1 MYSTKSESRV
11 ADVTAVYH
19 DKNRGGI
26 VQDTKVLAPV
36 PPLPISDPLPQFE
49 VRDEDFMD
57 LAPDEVPE
65 VRIAEILTD
74 SSIAPLHRGGV
85 VQDAKVLVPAP
96 LAPIFVPPLRS
107 MVRDED
113 LMDLLPDEV
122 PEAQIAEILT
132 SSSITPLQ
140 RVGITGTPLCVV
152 HVCPSLAKFAYL
164 RFTHLLPSNKL
175 SFPKGAFGNVKAPT
189 YIVVTTTTGST
200 VYRYA
205 GNRRRK
211 LVAAVPEALIFADR
225 CKTRDEIEALLIAAG
240 IEPNPGPAQWWH
252 GFFIGAACRFAFPAS
267 PGYGA
272 LVAVSITL
280 AAMHINFD
288 VLADRAMEMA
298 ARAHNALMH
307 ALNGNTSIAERKRL
321 NAKAFAFDRFDPTT
335 WKFDTAD
342 AINFVK
348 AVKDSPIVKAHS
360 VAWVV
365 EKLLMR
371 RGVRLSDAFLMVRE
385 RYADKA
391 DVDFEPHRS
400 NPTYTLPEVPD
411 VNSVTATRVANGEPL
426 TAKDRRALA
435 RVTKQSG
442 IAKLMPDLGITS
454 SISSSLDSAS
464 SNIDSGLRDH
474 GSSVKTGFESLAGAL
489 SETGDSLTTSFD
501 ALSAKVTSS
510 FDRLSSTI
518 STATKV
524 IPESLRD
531 VRVNH
536 SLSFGVPTGPY
547 TEYDPKTAPP
557 ALVKFLD
564 LLTDCL
570 PMIVSDDP
578 MVAAALQISLL
589 KRHGFLTTILLD
601 SLVLFVKKLMKWT
614 EPEVVKQGSG
624 NYLVDESVASMLY
637 TVVYA
642 LIFQQQPTGAIGSLK
657 DKVMTLNSIATFAK
671 TAVSLSNFLV
681 EAFKIVVNWIYE
693 NITGFPYYDNEEREV
708 LLQMSRVSSEVKRLL
723 DIRKPLPADLEDM
736 TRVRRHGLR
745 VLAQARSIE
754 RLEKQSNQFNRLL
767 QSLSFYQ
774 GEISFDT
781 EMAYGK
787 AATTI
792 VRLVGDGGIG
802 KTTLIDKIVASVH
815 ALLEWP
821 GEDPMLSQVQYEY
834 DMNFQSKLSPNSR
847 CLIIDDPF
855 VVQNEE
861 VIKKVLSEIY
871 AQGNSRSKKRE
882 GAGLEDKESMYE
894 HFELCIMTDMG
905 ARSDLPNNNEVGLAR
920 RFNGGQFDVQLKDG
934 FKVHGHYL
942 DQSKVTAHNLD
953 DVWRFVSRSDGTVY
967 NFWDLVWHLVR
978 TVKLSRTYHNKM
990 KLDAAS
996 IREVATTMRPR
1007 DPPALKPGRTF
1018 VKAAPQAYFSET
1030 ELKYISDRCPL
1041 SKTQLDL
1048 FAASLDED
1056 GAFSNYTLTSLSNE
1070 LGLKLSAGN
1079 TLDYIVEYAK
1089 RIVPKGKELERPK
1102 KLSEMEDTE
1111 LLRAVMVRGECIW
1124 VDKKCEVHG
1133 KACPSRIEPIQ
1144 TKPVWWIKSQ
1154 LAKIPRLEM
1163 PTWMTYM
1170 YETMCE
1176 YGIEF
1181 PSVPAVLNTI
1191 LTYMASKVVI
1201 AAVGFVLASTL
1212 GLFVTQKMTAQ
1223 AYSTTYARIPKRSG
1237 QILPGDPTKQVHL
1250 TSCKPD
1256 TDEWLFNKIATNQVP
1271 IAVPAYH
1278 SGAAI
1283 KNKVANLFCVESNLH
1298 VTVKHIFV
1306 DDPLVGKIALFGDVA
1321 VSYPLRKVDF
1331 LGWDKIHPIDDSLS
1345 VVWWVPIPGVDRVFV
1360 VTPRSGMIRP
1370 DLSRYLTPAGVP
1382 INTLTDVGIVMRPSH
1397 VNEVD
1402 DNYKVTASKVV
1413 AAYVHGAGDVIAL
1426 EKYNIEDAPLGLM
1439 ARCPN
1444 RTPDGSCGSAWYTRS
1459 TRVGNGSAKIFA
1471 VHGAYIDS
1479 QELAVGVPLSREAW
1493 TAMKSLLP
1501 PRRLNLAASGREDIT
1516 NNAGEIAATVVPVAT
1531 LPKKQAAT
1539 QNLKNTIKRSPA
1551 YDVLSG
1557 VEIYHPIKG
1566 EKVLIPP
1573 PTRVPVD
1580 LRDPV
1585 RALQKMPLT
1594 ATPWTDQMIQDYREA
1609 ASYVSQ
1615 RINAQLD
1622 QKFLDALYMPTESQV
1637 INGDPALDIPGIDMT
1652 TSAGWFPQN
1661 QFPGKEAYFYKSNDE
1676 WKLRPEWRE
1685 ESDNILQ
1692 ELVAGVVPIAL
1703 VVDNGKMELR
1713 PPSKPPRNT
1722 SAYQALLIFNVKK
1735 IMYWYAAA
1743 MKYGRVANQTLYGVD
1758 LNSTDGA
1765 AAKAYLDRHPYGN
1778 QGDYSNFDATI
1789 GPEAAA
1795 INAEDNILPTMQ
1807 LIRKHGGHDYSDT
1820 AVLAAIRVQTLVLHI
1835 FGDVV
1840 YARWFGNTSG
1850 GFLTT
1855 PFNNGIGATNFAYTW
1870 LTHHRA
1876 RGYTEPVWQMYE
1888 ELVSFLCYGDDYDS
1902 TTSDYSFDNFWIEK
1916 EIKSLGQRVTPAQK
1930 STEFTAHVKSNNI
1943 LKRTPYVRGNKVHWV
1958 LDIEVLSEIHAF
1970 IRDASVSRIAATLTN
1985 MDAALREW
1993 YHYGR
1998 ETFDTVKKHFNEFLA
2013 QHSGNQL
2020 LLSYADL
2027 DRDFNS
2033 QYGEHSVLSTVTKQ
2047 SAVVKL
2053 FRSSINT
2060 PRVTRRAD
2068 RVYERR
2074 VAEQASLVTP
2084 PSTFRDLALSLSYK
2098 RAAAVPNAIGQS
2110 ATVSSTIIGD
2120 TRAAESTIENRT
2132 ALTSYSDDTSVIHV
2146 VPPSVIAAPARQTD
2160 PYPDQGMRE
2169 VLKRTYRIA
2178 DVSWTTASPSGTLLY
2193 SAAFPEA
2200 LFSIPNIQEK
2210 LKSFRYLRAGVR
2222 VSMRINANGFA
2233 GGTLMIGTVPFYD
2246 SAATGAWRH
2255 QFWTLAQSGPI
2266 LMSAS
2271 KADTVEIDI
2280 PWIAPFQYRD
2290 LRSADNRGM
2299 IGGLFV
2305 YVLNPLVF
2313 SNSGAPTSLSL
2324 SIFASFIDPEVAG
2337 PDINGAPALVAV
2349 SKQSGEAMAK
2359 SVKNVI
2365 AGVTKATSTVAGF
2378 VKPFVSLLPAGF
2390 LDKPTSLAATM
2401 PAAVTP
2407 MRGMSN
2413 ASGLDISAK
2422 LALDPEAQISVD
2434 DSIFGGSKSKPSWAE
2449 VLGQPGLIIITN
2461 FTQADPADTLVTSW
2475 PVRPNFARKSG
2486 PNVYHPSSLA
2496 YYSQFWK
2503 RWRGSIYYLVHFA
2516 CPSNVTARV
2525 RISFLPNVTVMTAP
2539 PENQAGDVMSK
2550 VVSIT
2555 GDTSVVIPI
2564 EYLGDTYYKLAQD
2577 LALSD
2582 TNNTDAVGRITISVL
2597 NEVVAVNTA
2606 AVTPIAVTVWMAAGP
2621 NFTFSMPD
2629 EFPDNWAPDFTV
2641 GEVTKQSSVRE
2652 LMSTPGDGLTPVT
2665 LLHEKGIVTPE
2676 SFTGPLDLM
2685 HRFTVRQFVN
2695 QTGDI
2700 PVEPRFGT
2708 ALFLLL
2714 LPFLGWRGAWRFKVP
2729 LYTTDLATVAR
2740 WQTTDANPTWLGG
2753 VEYSSPGMPCLV
2765 ECPYYDLYAWRETYP
2780 IMDVLPR
2787 DAVTISVTKPSTSYI
2802 LLEAVGDDF
2811 SLGPLMAPP
2820 PLRYTAPPLGEPA
2833 VSSVSVKT
2841 LGK

>member
-1 MYSTKSESRV
+1 MNSTLRELRA
-11 ADVTAVYH
+11 ADVTAVSH
-19 DKNRGGI
+19 DKNHGGI
-26 VQDTKVLAPV
+26 VQDTKVPAPV
-36 PPLPISDPLPQFE
+36 PLFSISDPLSHLEF
-49 VRDEDFMD
+49 RNEDFMD
-57 LAPDEVPE
+57 LIPDEVPE
-65 VRIAEILTD
+65 ARIAEILTG
-74 SSIAPLHRGGV
+74 SSIAP
-85 VQDAKVLVPAP
+85 
-96 LAPIFVPPLRS
+96 S
-107 MVRDED
+107 
-113 LMDLLPDEV
+113 
-122 PEAQIAEILT
+122 
-132 SSSITPLQ
+132 Q
-140 RVGITGTPLCVV
+140 RVDITGTPICVV
-152 HVCPSLAKFAYL
+152 HVCPSLGEFVHL
-164 RFTHLLPSNKL
+164 QFTHARLSNKL
-175 SFPKGAFGNVKAPT
+175 SFSKGAFAHTKAPT
-189 YIVVTTTTGST
+189 FIIVTTTTGST
-200 VYRYA
+200 VYRYT
-205 GNRRRK
+205 GNRQRK
-211 LVAAVPEALIFADR
+211 LTTLVPEALILADR
-225 CKTRDEIEALLIAAG
+225 CKTRGEIEVLLNAAG
-240 IEPNPGPAQWWH
+240 IEPNPGPSLLY
-252 GFFIGAACRFAFPAS
+252 GFGDDICPLAPA
-267 PGYGA
+267 YGA
-272 LVAVSITL
+272 FIIAVVVHVVTNTPIPVMNNIVDMYALACQRVANKLV
-280 AAMHINFD
+280 
-288 VLADRAMEMA
+288 
-298 ARAHNALMH
+298 H
-307 ALNGNTSIAERKRL
+307 ALNGNTSQAERRRL
-321 NAKAFAFDRFDPTT
+321 NAKAFAFDPDLPTT

-348 AVKDSPIVKAHS
+348 TVKDSPFVKAHS
-360 VAWVV
+360 TAWVV

-371 RGVRLSDAFLMVRE
+371 RGVRVSDAFLMVRE
-385 RYADKA
+385 RYADK
-391 DVDFEPHRS
+391 VKMELEPHRS
-400 NPTYTLPEVPD
+400 NPTYDLPNVPD
-411 VNSVTATRVANGEPL
+411 VNSITAARVANGEPL

-442 IAKLMPDLGITS
+442 LAKLMPDLGITS
-454 SISSSLDSAS
+454 SISGSLESAS
-464 SNIDSGLRDH
+464 SNIDSGLREH
-474 GSSVKTGFESLAGAL
+474 GKSINTGFTSLAGAL
-489 SETGDSLTTSFD
+489 SETGDS
-501 ALSAKVTSS
+501 VTSS
-510 FDRLSSTI
+510 FDELSKKVVSSFDKLSSTI

-547 TEYDPKTAPP
+547 TEFDPKTAPP

-578 MVAAALQISLL
+578 MVAAALQVSLL
-589 KRHGFLTTILLD
+589 KRHGFLTTVLLD

-614 EPEVVKQGSG
+614 EPEVVKQGGG
-624 NYLVDESVASMLY
+624 NHPVDESVASMLY

-657 DKVMTLNSIATFAK
+657 DKVMTLNSLASFVK
-671 TAVSLSNFLV
+671 NAVSLSNFLV
-681 EAFKIVVNWIYE
+681 EAFKTVVNWIYE
-693 NITGFPYYDNEEREV
+693 NLTGFPYYDSEEREV
-708 LLQMSRVSSEVKRLL
+708 LLQISRVSCEIKRLL

-745 VLAQARSIE
+745 VLAQARSID
-754 RLEKQSNQFNRLL
+754 RLEKQANQFNRLL

-774 GEISFDT
+774 GEVSFDT

-905 ARSDLPNNNEVGLAR
+905 ARSDLPNNNEVGLSR
-920 RFNGGQFDVQLKDG
+920 RFNGGQFDVHLKDA

-953 DVWRFVSRSDGTVY
+953 DIWRFVSRSDGVCY

-978 TVKLSRTYHNKM
+978 TVKQSRQYHNKM

-1007 DPPALKPGRTF
+1007 DPPALKPGRSF
-1018 VKAAPQAYFSET
+1018 VKASAQAYFSEA
-1030 ELKYISDRCPL
+1030 ELKYLADRCPL
-1041 SKTQLDL
+1041 SKSQLDL
-1048 FAASLDED
+1048 FALSLDED
-1056 GAFSNYTLTSLSNE
+1056 GAFANYTLTSLSNE
-1070 LGLKLSAGN
+1070 LEVELDAGT
-1079 TLDYIVEYAK
+1079 TLDYVVEYAK
-1089 RIVPKGKELERPK
+1089 LITPKGKELERPK
-1102 KLSEMEDTE
+1102 KWSEMDDTE
-1111 LLRAVMVRGECIW
+1111 ILRAVMVRGQCIW
-1124 VDKKCEVHG
+1124 VDKKCAVHG
-1133 KACPSRIEPIQ
+1133 KTCPARLEPIQ
-1144 TKPVWWIKSQ
+1144 NKPVWWIKSK
-1154 LAKIPRLEM
+1154 LAKISKFEM
-1163 PTWMTYM
+1163 PAWMSYM
-1170 YETMCE
+1170 YESMCE

-1181 PSVPAVLNTI
+1181 PSVPTILNTI
-1191 LTYMASKVVI
+1191 LVYMASKVVV

-1212 GLFVTQKMTAQ
+1212 GLFLTQRMTAQ
-1223 AYSTTYARIPKRSG
+1223 AYSTTYAKIPKRSG
-1237 QILPGDPTKQVHL
+1237 QVLPGDPTKQVHL

-1256 TDEWLFNKIATNQVP
+1256 TDEWLFNKVATNQVP

-1278 SGAAI
+1278 GGTAI

-1321 VSYPLRKVDF
+1321 VSYPLRKVEF
-1331 LGWDKIHPIDDSLS
+1331 LGWDKVHPIDDSLS

-1382 INTLTDVGIVMRPSH
+1382 INTLTSVGIVMRPSH
-1397 VNEVD
+1397 INEVD

-1444 RTPDGSCGSAWYTRS
+1444 RTPDGSCGSVWYTRS
-1459 TRVGNGSAKIFA
+1459 TRVGGGSAKIFA

-1493 TAMKSLLP
+1493 IAMKSLLP

-1516 NNAGEIAATVVPVAT
+1516 NNAGEIAATVVAVAT

-1551 YDVLSG
+1551 YDVLAG
-1557 VEIYHPIKG
+1557 VEIYHPIKK
-1566 EKVLIPP
+1566 EKVLVPP

-1594 ATPWTDQMIQDYREA
+1594 ATPWSDQMIQDYREA

-1637 INGDPALDIPGIDMT
+1637 INGDPALDIPGIDMS

-1661 QFPGKEAYFYKSNDE
+1661 RFPGKEAYFYKSNDE

-1685 ESDNILQ
+1685 ESDNILH

-1735 IMYWYAAA
+1735 VMYWYAAA

-1795 INAEDNILPTMQ
+1795 INAEENILPTMQ

-1820 AVLAAIRVQTLVLHI
+1820 AVLAAIRVQSLVLHI

-1855 PFNNGIGATNFAYTW
+1855 PFNNGIGATNYAYAW
-1870 LTHHRA
+1870 LTYHRA

-1888 ELVSFLCYGDDYDS
+1888 ERVSFLCYGDDYDS
-1902 TTSDYSFDNFWIEK
+1902 TTSDPSFDNFWIEK
-1916 EIKSLGQRVTPAQK
+1916 EIASLGQRVTPALK
-1930 STEFTAHVKSNNI
+1930 STVFTAHVDSNNI

-1970 IRDASVSRIAATLTN
+1970 IRDASVSRMAATLTN

-1998 ETFDTVKKHFNEFLA
+1998 ETFDTVKRIFNDFLA

-2053 FRSSINT
+2053 LRSSINI
-2060 PRVTRRAD
+2060 PRVARRVD
-2068 RVYERR
+2068 RVYEGRI
-2074 VAEQASLVTP
+2074 AAQAVLATTP
-2084 PSTFRDLALSLSYK
+2084 FIFGNLALFPSHK
-2098 RAAAVPNAIGQS
+2098 RAAAVTNVTGQS
-2110 ATVSSTIIGD
+2110 ATSSSTIIGE
-2120 TRAAESTIENRT
+2120 TRGTETAVDAQT
-2132 ALTSYSDDTSVIHV
+2132 ALTSYSDDTNV
-2146 VPPSVIAAPARQTD
+2146 VHITPPTTIAAPARITD

-2178 DVSWTTASPSGTLLY
+2178 DVSWTTAGTSGTLLY

-2200 LFSIPNIQEK
+2200 LFGIPNIQEK
-2210 LKSFRYLRAGVR
+2210 LKSFRYLKAGVR
-2222 VSMRINANGFA
+2222 VSMRVNANGFA
-2233 GGTLMIGTVPFYD
+2233 GGTLMIGTIPFYD
-2246 SAATGAWRH
+2246 SAASGAWRH
-2255 QFWTLAQSGPI
+2255 KFWTLAQSGVT

-2290 LRSADNRGM
+2290 LRSSDNRGM

-2305 YVLNPLVF
+2305 YILNPLVF
-2313 SNSGAPTSLSL
+2313 SNSGAPASLSL
-2324 SIFASFIDPEVAG
+2324 SIFASFIEPEVAG
-2337 PDINGAPALVAV
+2337 PDINGAPALLAV
-2349 SKQSGEAMAK
+2349 SKQSGEAMVK

-2365 AGVTKATSTVAGF
+2365 AGVARATSTVAGF
-2378 VKPFVSLLPAGF
+2378 VKPFTALLPAGF
-2390 LDKPTSLAATM
+2390 LDKPTSLAATL

-2422 LALDPEAQISVD
+2422 VALDPEAQISVD
-2434 DSIFGGSKSKPSWAE
+2434 DSIFGGSKSRPTWAE
-2449 VLGQPGLIIITN
+2449 ILGQPGLILVTS
-2461 FTQADPADTLVTSW
+2461 FTQADAADTLITSW
-2475 PVRPNFARKSG
+2475 PVRPNYARTTG
-2486 PNVYHPSSLA
+2486 PGLYHPSSLA
-2496 YYSQFWK
+2496 YFSQFWK
-2503 RWRGSIYYLVHFA
+2503 RWRGSICYLIHFA

-2525 RISFLPNVTVMTAP
+2525 RISFLPNVTAVTAP

-2550 VVSIT
+2550 VISIT

-2577 LALSD
+2577 LSVAD
-2582 TNNTDAVGRITISVL
+2582 TNNTDAIGRITISVL
-2597 NEVVAVNTA
+2597 NEVVSVNTA

-2629 EFPDNWAPDFTV
+2629 EFPENWAPDFTA
-2641 GEVTKQSSVRE
+2641 GAVTKQSSVRK
-2652 LMSTPGDGLTPVT
+2652 LMSAPGEGLTPLT
-2665 LLHEKGIVTPE
+2665 LLHERGIVTPE
-2676 SFTGPLDLM
+2676 PFTGPLDLM
-2685 HRFTVRQFVN
+2685 HRFTVR
-2695 QTGDI
+2695 TGVTGTADF
-2700 PVEPRFGT
+2700 PVEPRSGT
-2708 ALFLLL
+2708 ALYMLL
-2714 LPFLGWRGAWRFKVP
+2714 LPFLGWRGSWRFKLP
-2729 LYTTDLATVAR
+2729 ITDTTYATFMGWYTSNSV
-2740 WQTTDANPTWLGG
+2740 TTGLVGSELST
-2753 VEYSSPGMPCLV
+2753 PGMPGLA
-2765 ECPYYDLYAWRETYP
+2765 EFPYYDQYAWRETYP

-2787 DAVTISVTKPSTSYI
+2787 DVATVGVTDPTAQVA
-2802 LLEAVGDDF
+2802 LFEAVGDDF

-2820 PLRYTAPPLGEPA
+2820 PLQYTAPPPQRES

-2841 LGK
+2841 LVK